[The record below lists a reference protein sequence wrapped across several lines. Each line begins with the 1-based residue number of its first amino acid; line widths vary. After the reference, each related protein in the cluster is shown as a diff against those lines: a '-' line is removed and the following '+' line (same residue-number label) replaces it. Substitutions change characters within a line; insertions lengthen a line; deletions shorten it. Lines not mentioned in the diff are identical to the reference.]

1 MRKFIKV
8 SLYIFILLW
17 AFIFGSKIFFKDMIH
32 SNDYGEINRREIKIN
47 FESQREGKN
56 GTYVKLKVIN
66 NSRYVFLLSDAKLE
80 FPNYN
85 NEGDVDLIL
94 ELNLYKP
101 YEDENEEIMVDG
113 IEKYGESYMTFLIPK
128 GVSLDK
134 SYFDLNAIS
143 VKYDG
148 IYKVD
153 IPILENKYLV
163 IGNNSGNYQIEN
175 SKEKINIGK

>member
-1 MRKFIKV
+1 MRKFINV
-8 SLYIFILLW
+8 SIYIFILLW

-32 SNDYGEINRREIKIN
+32 SNDYGEINRREIKITL
-47 FESQREGKN
+47 ESKIEGKN
-56 GTYVKLKVIN
+56 GIYVKLKVIN

-101 YEDENEEIMVDG
+101 YEGENEEIMANG
-113 IEKYGESYMTFLIPK
+113 IEKYGEGYMTFLIPK
-128 GVSLDK
+128 GICLDEA
-134 SYFDLNAIS
+134 YFDLNAIS
-143 VKYDG
+143 VKYEG
-148 IYKVD
+148 IYKVN

-163 IGNNSGNYQIEN
+163 ISNNSGNCQIED
-175 SKEKINIGK
+175 SKEKINIKK